1 MRHINREGIDVLR
14 GMPGRGV
21 DYNGDIQA
29 CDACAVSKS
38 EQQAHQK
45 QASYD
50 VQHAFQLVTVDLMR
64 PLKPATLGGYSYVT
78 KVVDQNIKWKEI
90 FLIKTTP
97 QVLDALELHNKE
109 LVIPINTSL
118 IRPRA
123 DKSTEFTS
131 SEFRQYGHDIGVRQR
146 LPFPTH
152 LSKSDLMNG
161 QEVLLLEL
169 CVACLL
175 IRVYWGEVMQTTV

>member
-50 VQHAFQLVTVDLMR
+50 VQHAFQLVTVDLMV
-64 PLKPATLGGYSYVT
+64 PIKPAALGGYSYVT
-78 KVVDQNIKWKEI
+78 KFVDQHTKWEI
-90 FLIKTTP
+90 FLIKTKP
-97 QVLDALELHNKE
+97 QALDALELYNKA
-109 LVIPINTSL
+109 LVIPNNTRL
-118 IRPRA
+118 IRLRA
-123 DKSTEFTS
+123 DKGKEFTS
-131 SEFRQYGHDIGVRQR
+131 SEFRQYCHDIGV
-146 LPFPTH
+146 
-152 LSKSDLMNG
+152 S
-161 QEVLLLEL
+161 LEFASPNTPQQIGSNERAGRTIAGI
-169 CVACLL
+169 VRAYLL
-175 IRVYWGEVMQTTV
+175 IRFYHTFSGES